1 MPSAK
6 KNNRFDVLKRSFL
19 KRSLSITIVSKPRS
33 NNIVGLTSRDR
44 PQRRQLVKQLFDR
57 HARALRVFLHGRSVP
72 EDEIEDFVQEL
83 FTRLMGAQ
91 RLEEKMAAASGSNR
105 SYLLTMANNL
115 IVDKQRKSQV
125 RKAYAT
131 EQQGFEYQRM
141 DERTPER
148 IVAAQLELEA
158 TKAVILDMRPH
169 WRAVLVLQRFHNMS
183 YEDIAL
189 HMGVTKMQAEN
200 YMRQALRRIRKAR
213 RKIEAAGERSC

>member
-1 MPSAK
+1 M
-6 KNNRFDVLKRSFL
+6 
-19 KRSLSITIVSKPRS
+19 
-33 NNIVGLTSRDR
+33 
-44 PQRRQLVKQLFDR
+44 
-57 HARALRVFLHGRSVP
+57 
-72 EDEIEDFVQEL
+72 QEL

-91 RLEEKMAAASGSNR
+91 RLEEKMSVASGSNR

-125 RKAYAT
+125 RSAYAAA
-131 EQQGFEYQRM
+131 QQGFEYQRM

-158 TKAVILDMRPH
+158 IKAVILDMRSH
-169 WRAVLVLQRFHNMS
+169 WRATFVMQRFHNMS
-183 YEDIAL
+183 YEDIAV
-189 HMGVTKMQAEN
+189 HMGVTKMQVEN